1 MKNIFYT
8 ILILL
13 VLFLASCK
21 SVCKT
26 EGFKPTPD
34 VLNKTTETVL
44 VKDTVI
50 ELEKDTSVKTDSI
63 KTEAVLLDD
72 TVVVVKKELETIE
85 AEVAVQKTETTVLP
99 KNTIVSLP
107 VDSNLKLLN
116 NSSAKIE
123 SETELI
129 LPQGTEI
136 KINKIN
142 WYAILFYALLIFGIS
157 WYYMQGKNEDK
168 NNDGFVDEI
177 TTKKSKNR
185 K

>member
-1 MKNIFYT
+1 MKK
-8 ILILL
+8 LLVL
-13 VLFLASCK
+13 VLFLSSCK

-44 VKDTVI
+44 VKDTIV
-50 ELEKDTSVKTDSI
+50 ELEKDTTLKTDSI

-72 TVVVVKKELETIE
+72 TVVVVKKELETME

-116 NSSAKIE
+116 NSNAKIQ

-142 WYAILFYALLIFGIS
+142 WYAILFYLLLIFGIA
-157 WYYMQGKNEDK
+157 WYYIQGKTEDK
-168 NNDGFVDEI
+168 DGDGFVDEL
-177 TTKKSKNR
+177 TTKKSKKR

>member
-1 MKNIFYT
+1 MKRL
-8 ILILL
+8 LIL

-34 VLNKTTETVL
+34 VLNKTTETVV
-44 VKDTVI
+44 VKDTVV

-63 KTEAVLLDD
+63 KTEAVLLED
-72 TVVVVKKELETIE
+72 TVVVVKKELETVE

-107 VDSNLKLLN
+107 VDSNLKLLD
-116 NSSAKIE
+116 NSKVKIE
-123 SETELI
+123 AETELI

-142 WYAILFYALLIFGIS
+142 WYAILFYALLIFGVS
-157 WYYMQGKNEDK
+157 WYYLQGGNEDK
-168 NNDGFVDEI
+168 NRDGFVDEA